1 MALTAE
7 TIGQA
12 AKYDQQLLVPVRPV
26 VRRGVAAKQYE
37 TGKLLVGV
45 IKPQVLSGKFAE
57 EQLDTLLQLCD
68 GTRNHSDIA
77 QAMEI
82 SEEAVFK
89 AVAFLWTCGLLED
102 EKAALDVTS
111 GNSEMVT
118 MLSRL
123 GDATGVNP
131 HWSHAIKAWQTTTVC
146 IVGSQKLSDKFSR
159 ILNESGVQV
168 SESIDDPAVHLIIAL
183 VTSEN
188 DDDLLAVSTIAW
200 DRGLPLIRIAITQQR
215 LEVGPYVD
223 PSFTPCLNCAIASRT
238 SSFDASSEGT
248 DEANIHLA
256 LGIGAHQ
263 IIGLV
268 SRSYASYLPNDTCV
282 IDLETLE
289 NTSYASATRAGCP
302 TCGSANGAIAP
313 EPTLAARYEQ
323 SVAIPP
329 RQFVDMKG
337 HQAHYKPSN
346 LELQHQ
352 FRNFP
357 SAEPV
362 EIPTPN
368 PELMGAEHG
377 LTAETLSLVLYYS
390 AGLRPQDPS
399 SAGKLRRW
407 TAAGGNIGSV
417 GVRVVI
423 SDPTILPAG
432 TYAYIESDHS
442 FKRLNTEVP
451 IADSPVTLVFFGNVY
466 KVAQKY
472 GSFALRVCLQDAGC
486 SVTTARLVCQDVGIP
501 WYPVA
506 RWDEQKL
513 CAACDATPER
523 EPVTAVIQLGGT
535 NAD

>member
-7 TIGQA
+7 AIGQA
-12 AKYDQQLLVPVRPV
+12 AKYDQQLLAPVFPV
-26 VRRGVAAKQYE
+26 MRRGVAVKPYE

-45 IKPQVLSGKFAE
+45 IKTQVLSGKFAE

-131 HWSHAIKAWQTTTVC
+131 HWSHAIKALQTTTVC

-188 DDDLLAVSTIAW
+188 DDDLLAFSTIAW

-215 LEVGPYVD
+215 LEVGPYID
-223 PSFTPCLNCAIASRT
+223 PSFTPCLNCAIASKT
-238 SSFDASSEGT
+238 SSFDASSEEA
-248 DEANIHLA
+248 DEADIQLA
-256 LGIGAHQ
+256 LGIAVHQ

-268 SRSYASYLPNDTCV
+268 SRSYASYLPNDTKI
-282 IDLETLE
+282 IDLDTFE
-289 NTSYASATRAGCP
+289 NTSYAPATRAGCP
-302 TCGSANGAIAP
+302 VCGSATGPVAP
-313 EPTLAARYEQ
+313 KPTLAARYEQ

-329 RQFVDMKG
+329 RKFVDVKG
-337 HQAHYKPSN
+337 HQVHYKPSN
-346 LELQHQ
+346 LQLQRQ
-352 FRNFP
+352 FREFSN
-357 SAEPV
+357 AERV
-362 EIPTPN
+362 ELSVPDPN
-368 PELMGAEHG
+368 LMGIKQG
-377 LTAETLSLVLYYS
+377 LNMETLSLVLYYS
-390 AGLRPQDPS
+390 AGLRPQDS
-399 SAGKLRRW
+399 STEKLRRW

-417 GVRVVI
+417 GVRVVVAD
-423 SDPTILPAG
+423 STILPVG
-432 TYAYIESDHS
+432 TYVYIESDHS
-442 FKRLNTEVP
+442 LKRLNTEVP
-451 IADSPVTLVFFGNVY
+451 VKGSPITLVLFGNVY

-486 SVTTARLVCQDVGIP
+486 SVATARLVCQDLGISWHP
-501 WYPVA
+501 LAQWN
-506 RWDEQKL
+506 EQQL
-513 CAACDATPER
+513 CACCSAVPGH
-523 EPVTAVIQLGGT
+523 EPVTAVIQIGGT
-535 NAD
+535 DAD